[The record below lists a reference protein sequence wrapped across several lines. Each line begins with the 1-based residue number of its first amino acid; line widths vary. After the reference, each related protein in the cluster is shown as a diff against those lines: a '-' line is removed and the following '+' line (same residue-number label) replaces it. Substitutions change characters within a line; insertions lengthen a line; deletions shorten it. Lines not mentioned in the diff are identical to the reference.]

1 MDENFDDI
9 LRLARDLGQAIRR
22 HPRYVK
28 LREADDRV
36 RGDKVATD
44 ALDAYNRAAD
54 EVNRKQRAG
63 QPIEVE
69 DKRRLQ
75 RLHEVVAGNETV
87 KAFMRTQAD
96 YAEMMRRM
104 NDAIF
109 QAIAGDGA
117 AKSEGPVQA

>member
-1 MDENFDDI
+1 MADNFEEVM
-9 LRLARDLGQAIRR
+9 RQARELGAAIRK

-36 RGDKVATD
+36 RADKSATD
-44 ALDAYNRAAD
+44 ALSAYNKAAD
-54 EVNRKQRAG
+54 EVSRKERSG

-75 RLHEVVAGNETV
+75 HLHEIVAANEAV
-87 KAFMRTQAD
+87 KAFMVSQAD
-96 YAEMMRRM
+96 YAELMRRM

-109 QAIAGDGA
+109 RAIAEPETPEA
-117 AKSEGPVQA
+117 PKA